1 MSSAVI
7 ALVNDPGSHGGF
19 SGYIKNSGVN
29 TTFTVGGV
37 LVAVKGATY
46 HCNNPL
52 HGDNAINNPVA
63 TKTTCTGQLVITY
76 GATASCGAQIT
87 PPDRNVVVG

>member
-1 MSSAVI
+1 MSSAVV

-29 TTFTVGGV
+29 STFTVDNI

-46 HCNNPL
+46 HCNSPL
-52 HGDNAINNPVA
+52 HGDNAITNPIA
-63 TKTTCTGQLVITY
+63 TKTTCTGELVITY
-76 GATASCGAQIT
+76 GAQASCGAVIQ
-87 PPDRNVVVG
+87 PPDRNVIVG